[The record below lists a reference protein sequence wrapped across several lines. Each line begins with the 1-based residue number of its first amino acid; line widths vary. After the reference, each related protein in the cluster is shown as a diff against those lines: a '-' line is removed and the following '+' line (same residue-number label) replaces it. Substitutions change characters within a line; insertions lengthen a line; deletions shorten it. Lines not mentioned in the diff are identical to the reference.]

1 MEIGSQILVV
11 LIFILLLLSVLYY
24 VKKNTEKIKTLT
36 SGGSSLIDVKD
47 SKRIDTNHRLS
58 LVQVSEKEFLILTSK
73 NGTNVIQQ
81 IT

>member
-11 LIFILLLLSVLYY
+11 LIFIFLLLSVLYF

-36 SGGSSLIDVKD
+36 SGGRSLIDVKD
-47 SKRIDTNHRLS
+47 TKRIDTYHRLS
-58 LVQVSEKEFLILTSK
+58 LVQVSEKQFLILTSK

>member
-36 SGGSSLIDVKD
+36 SGGNTLIDVKD
-47 SKRIDTNHRLS
+47 TKRIDTYHKLT

>member
-11 LIFILLLLSVLYY
+11 LIFIFLLLSVLYF
-24 VKKNTEKIKTLT
+24 VKKNTEKIKTLA
-36 SGGSSLIDVKD
+36 SGGSRLIDVQD
-47 SKRIDTNHRLS
+47 TKRIDTYHRLS